1 MNELTVVAENQLDP
15 QLKGDIDQVVAE
27 LVQLHQANRG
37 EINRLAFETVS
48 ALSAADARSQELS
61 SQGTLRRW
69 WGNLTGKNA
78 SLRNAISQ
86 NHTAALYAMQSTMQ
100 KLAEQNLLSFELTAA
115 VNNRLNGVQ
124 QTLSQDINAVHQD
137 LNKTCEIMLKFFRQ
151 TQSNLLSIEERLDNV
166 EQSLDIIDWMAG
178 IEYKAFQGTPY
189 AELSDIGKLV
199 CVITDFYEAS
209 RGHWQSKDLPKIK
222 RALSDVGLQP
232 QENTT
237 YRKFFMGLA
246 AEPEYQQLICDTA
259 QLVKAEPVDMAML
272 TVLKKRQDYQQAERY
287 QVQSLQ
293 KIMQDKGIETTEQE
307 MADTLVENYVTEMTG
322 VSWDSEITQ
331 TNLALELLFNIHQSR
346 ILAEQEPVVIEAD
359 AVLAEASVATDS
371 LTSVHEIQVYDYDE
385 EKLLAAC
392 EDGDGCAAY
401 QLAVFACQPEKSKQ
415 YLEQGMKDN
424 DIFCRSIYRRRYQAE
439 FVFGEEDYRK
449 LLAMAEQGNVL
460 AEYELY
466 CWAVLQDNKPAFVSM
481 TVEDASTRLRHSAQ
495 CDFPAALYE
504 QAESYLR
511 AGEAE
516 LAAAQHKRAAAA
528 GYLSSQEKL
537 AEFYY
542 QGIGVPK
549 NLELAWQW
557 IQKPA
562 DEGQMPV
569 AKYFA
574 AAILISRPH
583 EGVEDEDKALVYL
596 KEAYAGGFVEAGKA
610 IGDWYAMHLGKKRG
624 ENSDLKQALECYKEA
639 AAKGSIYAQIALGLC
654 RQFDI
659 LKNGE
664 DEEYYYKKAVE
675 SGDAVAIKYYADYLF
690 WGKKEISSVYQEYQK
705 AAKLGLREA
714 QYFLA
719 DMYEGSME
727 RYYPKVRV
735 DGSYFYK
742 GKYNGEAMRE
752 GSLTKDIKVALT
764 WREKAAK
771 SHYIGMYA
779 IVPYR
784 LGLECRWGEIQ
795 KSLGQVQADLQRSL
809 EGDHMAIVSALAK

>member
-1 MNELTVVAENQLDP
+1 M
-15 QLKGDIDQVVAE
+15 
-27 LVQLHQANRG
+27 
-37 EINRLAFETVS
+37 S

-246 AEPEYQQLICDTA
+246 AEPEYQKLICDTA

-392 EDGDGCAAY
+392 EDSDGCAAY

-481 TVEDASTRLRHSAQ
+481 TVEDASTLLRHSAQ

-549 NLELAWQW
+549 DLELAWQW

-610 IGDWYAMHLGKKRG
+610 MGDWYAMHLGEERVKAI
-624 ENSDLKQALECYKEA
+624 DLKQAQKYYKEA

-654 RQFDI
+654 RRFNI
-659 LKNGE
+659 LNNGE
-664 DEEYYYKKAVE
+664 DEVCYYKKAAE

-690 WGKKEISSVYQEYQK
+690 FRGKKISSAYQEYQK
-705 AAKLGLREA
+705 AAELGLREA

-719 DMYEGSME
+719 NMYESFMND
-727 RYYPKVRV
+727 YYPKVVAEVSHSGIVWREANPRN
-735 DGSYFYK
+735 
-742 GKYNGEAMRE
+742 NGMRE
-752 GSLTKDIKVALT
+752 KEFKLDTKKALML
-764 WREKAAK
+764 RRKLAK
-771 SHYIGMYA
+771 SSYIGLYA
-779 IVPYR
+779 IIPYR
-784 LGLECRWGEIQ
+784 FPRLEAHYSRTVSFLPKVVSFYRNLGE
-795 KSLGQVQADLQRSL
+795 VQADWQRSL
-809 EGDHMAIVSALAK
+809 EGEHLAIMSVFY

>member
-1 MNELTVVAENQLDP
+1 MNELAVVAENQLDA

-27 LVQLHQANRG
+27 LVQLHQANRA
-37 EINRLAFETVS
+37 EINRLAFETVT
-48 ALSAADARSQELS
+48 ALSAADARTQELS

-115 VNNRLNGVQ
+115 VNNRLNCVQ
-124 QTLSQDINAVHQD
+124 QSLSQDINAVHQD

-189 AELSDIGKLV
+189 AELSNIGKLV

-222 RALSDVGLQP
+222 RALADVGLQP

-237 YRKFFMGLA
+237 YRQFFTGLA
-246 AEPEYQQLICDTA
+246 AEPAYQQLICETA
-259 QLVKAEPVDMAML
+259 HLVKAEPIDMAL
-272 TVLKKRQDYQQAERY
+272 LSVLKKRQDYQQAERY

-307 MADTLVENYVTEMTG
+307 MADTLVENYVTDMTG
-322 VSWDSEITQ
+322 VPWDSEISQ

-346 ILAEQEPVVIEAD
+346 LQAEAETIEAD
-359 AVLAEASVATDS
+359 AEIEADVVVDS
-371 LTSVHEIQVYDYDE
+371 LTAAREIQVYHYDE
-385 EKLLAAC
+385 EQLLAAC
-392 EDGDGCAAY
+392 EAGDGCAAY
-401 QLAVFACQPEKSKQ
+401 QLAVFACQPEKSKA
-415 YLEQGMKDN
+415 YLEQGMKTN
-424 DIFCRSIYRRRYQAE
+424 DIFCRSIYRRRYQAD
-439 FVFGEEDYRK
+439 FVFAEADYQN
-449 LLAMAEQGNVL
+449 LEAMAEQGNVL

-466 CWAVLQDNKPAFVSM
+466 CWAALTDNKPAFISL
-481 TVEDASTRLRHSAQ
+481 TAEDALAGLQHSAE
-495 CDFPAALYE
+495 CEFPAALYE
-504 QAESYLR
+504 QAEVSLQ

-528 GYLSSQEKL
+528 GYLPSQEKL

-549 NLELAWQW
+549 DLELAWQW

-562 DEGQMPV
+562 NEGQIPV
-569 AKYFA
+569 GKYFA

-583 EGVEDEDKALVYL
+583 EGIEDEDKALDYL

-610 IGDWYAMHLGKKRG
+610 MGDWYAMHLGKERDKDG
-624 ENSDLKQALECYKEA
+624 DLTQALAYYQEA
-639 AAKGSIYAQIALGLC
+639 AEKGSIYAQIALGLC
-654 RQFDI
+654 KRFDI

-664 DEEYYYKKAVE
+664 EEETYYKKAAE

-690 WGKKEISSVYQEYQK
+690 FNEGEISQVYQEYQK
-705 AAKLGLREA
+705 AAELGLREA

-719 DMYEGSME
+719 NMHEGSME
-727 RYYPKVRV
+727 DFYPKVLLALGQWCRTAIAR
-735 DGSYFYK
+735 
-742 GKYNGEAMRE
+742 KYMRE
-752 GSLTKDIKVALT
+752 YELNLNT
-764 WREKAAK
+764 EKALMWRRKATK
-771 SHYIGMYA
+771 SYYIGMYA
-779 IVPYR
+779 IPPYR
-784 LGLECRWGEIQ
+784 LSRIEEYYSHYKNIGE
-795 KSLGQVQADLQRSL
+795 VQADWQRSL
-809 EGDHMAIVSALAK
+809 EGEHIAIKSVFY